1 MKEKEIIGVIEGKTL
16 DNDHSIL
23 VSPVYYDGESYYL
36 KYMSKDFGELLK
48 LLVTLS
54 EKEQEEEIDAY
65 INRENSLYKEHFFRY
80 NCESNFYYKRYDK
93 KILDN
98 LDFYPIS
105 EFTQVK
111 KQELMNNYQD
121 YTYGIIEERNE
132 LIVGDWNFVEKNLQD
147 KASRQ
152 LLNLKKIDELIHK
165 INRQA
170 TELKENLA

>member
-65 INRENSLYKEHFFRY
+65 INRENSLYKEHFFRN
-80 NCESNFYYKRYDK
+80 NCCLLYTSH
-93 KILDN
+93 
-98 LDFYPIS
+98 S
-105 EFTQVK
+105 AV
-111 KQELMNNYQD
+111 LM
-121 YTYGIIEERNE
+121 
-132 LIVGDWNFVEKNLQD
+132 V
-147 KASRQ
+147 
-152 LLNLKKIDELIHK
+152 
-165 INRQA
+165 
-170 TELKENLA
+170 

>member
-1 MKEKEIIGVIEGKTL
+1 MKEKEIIGVIESKNL
-16 DNDHSIL
+16 DKDHSIL
-23 VSPVYYDGESYYL
+23 VTPVYYDGENYYL

-48 LLVTLS
+48 LLVTLQDV
-54 EKEQEEEIDAY
+54 EQDEEIDAY

-80 NCESNFYYKRYDK
+80 HCESNFYYKRYDE

-111 KQELMNNYQD
+111 QQDLVENYQD
-121 YTYGIIEERNE
+121 YTYGIIEERNK
-132 LIVGDWNFVEKNLQD
+132 LIVGDFNFVEENLQN
-147 KASRQ
+147 KTSRQ

-170 TELKENLA
+170 TELKESLA

>member
-1 MKEKEIIGVIEGKTL
+1 MKEKQIIGVIEGKTL
-16 DNDHSIL
+16 DKNHSTL
-23 VSPVYYDGESYYL
+23 VSPVYYDGENYYL

-80 NCESNFYYKRYDK
+80 HCESNFYYKRYDE

-111 KQELMNNYQD
+111 KQELGNNYQD
-121 YTYGIIEERNE
+121 YTYGIMEERNK

-147 KASRQ
+147 KTSRQ
-152 LLNLKKIDELIHK
+152 LLNLKKVDELIHK